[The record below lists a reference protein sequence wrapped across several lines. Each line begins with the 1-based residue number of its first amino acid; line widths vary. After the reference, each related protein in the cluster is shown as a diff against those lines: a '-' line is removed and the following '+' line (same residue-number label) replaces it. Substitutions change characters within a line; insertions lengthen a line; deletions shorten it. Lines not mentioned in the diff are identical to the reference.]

1 MTNNNR
7 CVFVSYAFYL
17 FYWKPVLTR
26 INFILLLDNNYSKE
40 MTEEEKYEL
49 KRMKDFIQVNDETAK
64 SKSKNTKFL
73 NHIQQNYYP
82 IEKMIRVTRNINVS
96 ACSFQLRYIIPN
108 TDLYYL
114 CIYLFFF

>member
-1 MTNNNR
+1 MS
-7 CVFVSYAFYL
+7 FEQ
-17 FYWKPVLTR
+17 K
-26 INFILLLDNNYSKE
+26 D
-40 MTEEEKYEL
+40 EL
-49 KRMKDFIQVNDETAK
+49 KKMEDFIQVNDETDK

-96 ACSFQLRYIIPN
+96 VCSFQLRYIISN